1 MIKLFITIFAILF
14 SNISFAWIGYE
25 DNSTN
30 MIDIGQGNLVRE
42 GLIIEFFDFN
52 ENKIHEAEV
61 ISREYHGNMVELTLF
76 DMELQKERIFLME

>member
-1 MIKLFITIFAILF
+1 MSL
-14 SNISFAWIGYE
+14 AWTGYE

-30 MIDIGQGNLVRE
+30 MIDIGKGNLVRE

-61 ISREYHGNMVELTLF
+61 ILIKYHGNMVELALF
-76 DMELQKERIFLME
+76 DMELQKKRIFLMEN